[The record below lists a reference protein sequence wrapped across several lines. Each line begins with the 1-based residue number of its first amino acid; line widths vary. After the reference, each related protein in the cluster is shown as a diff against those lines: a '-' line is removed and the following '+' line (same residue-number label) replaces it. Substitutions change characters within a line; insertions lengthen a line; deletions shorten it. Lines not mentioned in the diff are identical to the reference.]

1 MTDAVTENPVATE
14 APVTEAVV
22 ENVNTDV
29 DTSVDDSNESQTTE
43 TTADEDYSWVP
54 KKYMRDGKP
63 DFQALEKARA
73 NLEKKLSQKG
83 VTLAPETPDEYVHE
97 WTSNLPIDEAASSA
111 FKEEALKMGLSVDQ
125 YKFIMD
131 KYQENVGQFVHTA
144 ERAENELKSAWGKDY
159 ADNMRLANRAFE
171 EYVPADVS
179 LEEIG
184 NNPAI
189 IKILARIGAELS
201 EDTAPARS
209 SVSTS
214 LSQSEI
220 EAMMRTP
227 EYNQAGSDTRKKVD
241 EWFQKK
247 YG

>member
-14 APVTEAVV
+14 APATETVA
-22 ENVNTDV
+22 ENVNTNV
-29 DTSVDDSNESQTTE
+29 ETAAEDSTESKASETTTE
-43 TTADEDYSWVP
+43 DNYDWVP

-83 VTLAPETPDEYVHE
+83 VSLAPETPDEYVHE
-97 WTSNLPIDEAASSA
+97 WTSSLPVDEAASSA
-111 FKEEALKMGLSVDQ
+111 FKEEALKMGLSADQ

-131 KYQENVGQFVHTA
+131 KYQENVGQFVYTA
-144 ERAENELKSAWGKDY
+144 ERAESELKSAWGKDY

-201 EDTAPARS
+201 EDSAPARS
-209 SVSTS
+209 TGASAKMSKEEV
-214 LSQSEI
+214 
-220 EAMMRTP
+220 EALMQKP
-227 EYNQAGSDTRKKVD
+227 EYYDGKSETRRIVD
-241 EWFQKK
+241 EWFRKN
-247 YG
+247 G